1 MELTAQTMATPITNY
16 RFRLVEQLGQYVLP
30 IFNFFSFFFSHSLLN
45 RYDLY
50 WAKSGTFNRY
60 GDGGFINVRTPSF
73 KPVSQQY
80 DFI

>member
-1 MELTAQTMATPITNY
+1 MELTAQTTATPITNY

-30 IFNFFSFFFSHSLLN
+30 ILNYFPHNLLN

-60 GDGGFINVRTPSF
+60 GDGGFINVRTLFF

-80 DFI
+80 DFM